1 MDENGRS
8 LSSCSPGADEG
19 QVCVLPPAANA
30 LALVWFLS
38 GCYPPSI
45 GILIIGKKCSNGT
58 VDNAIVPQEEVIS
71 NEQSTQG
78 ELENSSFSGLAH

>member
-1 MDENGRS
+1 MCPSTSCKCFGFGLVS
-8 LSSCSPGADEG
+8 VWMLSSIYRD
-19 QVCVLPPAANA
+19 LNY
-30 LALVWFLS
+30 W
-38 GCYPPSI
+38 
-45 GILIIGKKCSNGT
+45 KKCSNGT